1 MAETVDVAQ
10 LVQDFGN
17 FYINQGQ
24 NMNRLRQ
31 LFRERSMTPSV
42 FTPIVTE
49 DTVYRHSISRLGSI
63 VQQFQKQW
71 TPKGKL
77 QFEPREI
84 RLRNIKID
92 HELYPDE
99 VKETWLGFLS
109 TLTNEQDRKAWP
121 LIRYMLEMEVAPQK
135 EQDMELNAY
144 YKGKYVAPV
153 AGVAG
158 TASKSLD
165 GIKELL
171 VVGTSTGNMNDY
183 TSIVGALDES
193 TIFDQLEAF
202 ASEIHKNFNQLN
214 GQQLNICLSPYW
226 RYKYLKDKRQTLG
239 QNINY
244 DPNNLTIDFLP
255 NMNIVGL
262 PSMNGTDDMFASPK
276 ANMLYCR
283 RTNGMSAVRVENV
296 DRLVK
301 LYTDWYEGLGFAIDE
316 YVFAAFGAS
325 ESGSGS

>member
-1 MAETVDVAQ
+1 MAETIDVAQ
-10 LVQDFGN
+10 IIQDFGN
-17 FYINQGQ
+17 YYINQGQ

-31 LFRERSMTPSV
+31 VFRERSMTPSI
-42 FTPIVTE
+42 FTPIITE
-49 DTVYRHSISRLGSI
+49 DTVYRHAISRLGSI

-71 TPKGKL
+71 TPKGQL

-99 VKETWLGFLS
+99 IKETWLGFLS

-144 YKGKYVAPV
+144 YKGKYANP
-153 AGVAG
+153 VAG
-158 TASKSLD
+158 TAGDASKVLD

-171 VVGTSTGNMNDY
+171 VVGTSFGNMNNY
-183 TSIVGALDES
+183 TSIIGALDES
-193 TIFDQLEAF
+193 TVFDQVEAF
-202 ASEIHKNFNQLN
+202 AAEIHKNFNQLS
-214 GQQLNICLSPYW
+214 GQQLFICLSPYW
-226 RYKYLKDKRQTLG
+226 RYKYLIDKRQNLG

-244 DPNNLTIDFLP
+244 DANNLTIDFLP
-255 NMNIVGL
+255 NMTIVGL

-283 RTNGMSAVRVENV
+283 RSNGMSAVRVENV
-296 DRLVK
+296 DRKVK
-301 LYTDWYEGLGFAIDE
+301 LYTDWYEGLGFAFDE
-316 YVFAAFGAS
+316 YVFTAFGAT